1 MAGGGAEDRAS
12 VEAAFETAYRSMQYA
27 ELLQIG
33 RTRAY
38 ELTTEW
44 EVTGGKSGIPCVRFG
59 SLKRVPL
66 WAVIKRFGE
75 PPAPAA

>member
-1 MAGGGAEDRAS
+1 MFDDLPPFLT
-12 VEAAFETAYRSMQYA
+12 VPQAAK
-27 ELLQIG
+27 LLQIG
-33 RTRAY
+33 RTHAY

-44 EVTGGKSGIPCVRFG
+44 ESTGGESGIPCVRFG

-66 WAVIKRFGE
+66 WAVIRRFGE

>member
-1 MAGGGAEDRAS
+1 VFDHLPPFLT
-12 VEAAFETAYRSMQYA
+12 VPQAAK
-27 ELLQIG
+27 LLQIG

-66 WAVIKRFGE
+66 WAIIKLFAE
-75 PPAPAA
+75 LSAPAA

>member
-1 MAGGGAEDRAS
+1 MFDHLPPFLT
-12 VEAAFETAYRSMQYA
+12 VPQAAK
-27 ELLQIG
+27 LLQIG
-33 RTRAY
+33 RTHAY

-44 EVTGGKSGIPCVRFG
+44 EATGGESGIPCVRFG

-66 WAVIKRFGE
+66 SAVIKRFAE

>member
-1 MAGGGAEDRAS
+1 MFDHLPPFLT
-12 VEAAFETAYRSMQYA
+12 VPQAAK
-27 ELLQIG
+27 LLQIG

-66 WAVIKRFGE
+66 WAIIKLFAE
-75 PPAPAA
+75 LTAPAA

>member
-1 MAGGGAEDRAS
+1 MLDDLPPFMT
-12 VEAAFETAYRSMQYA
+12 VKQAAAV
-27 ELLQIG
+27 LQIG
-33 RTRAY
+33 RTKGY

-44 EVTGGKSGIPCVRFG
+44 EATGGESGIPCVRFG

>member
-1 MAGGGAEDRAS
+1 MFDHLPPFLT
-12 VEAAFETAYRSMQYA
+12 VPQAAK
-27 ELLQIG
+27 LLQIG

-66 WAVIKRFGE
+66 WAIIKLFAE
-75 PPAPAA
+75 LSAPAA

>member
-1 MAGGGAEDRAS
+1 MFDHLPPFLT
-12 VEAAFETAYRSMQYA
+12 VPQAAK
-27 ELLQIG
+27 LLQIG

-66 WAVIKRFGE
+66 WAIIKRFAE
-75 PPAPAA
+75 LSAPAA

>member
-1 MAGGGAEDRAS
+1 MFDHLPPFLT
-12 VEAAFETAYRSMQYA
+12 VPQAAK
-27 ELLQIG
+27 LLQIG

-44 EVTGGKSGIPCVRFG
+44 EVTGGKSGIPCIRFG

-66 WAVIKRFGE
+66 WAIIKLFAE
-75 PPAPAA
+75 LSAPAA